1 MAGERLLIVEDNPI
15 NLQLA
20 EFLLSAAGYRVDS
33 ATSALEG
40 IEIAVAEPPAL
51 ILMDVELPGMDGLT
65 ATRRLKADPAT
76 AHVPVVAL
84 TADAMQGDR
93 ERCLEAGC
101 DGYIAKPINTRTFVD
116 ELEAVLGTRGPHPY
130 PLPEGEGAASP

>member
-1 MAGERLLIVEDNPI
+1 MAGERLLIVEDNPM

-33 ATSALEG
+33 AASALEG

-84 TADAMQGDR
+84 TANAMQGDH

-101 DGYIAKPINTRTFVD
+101 DGYIAKPIDTRRFVP
-116 ELEAVLGTRGPHPY
+116 LSRSSSATAVWSTSSWAP
-130 PLPEGEGAASP
+130 A